1 MQMEL
6 SINQFRSF
14 LSEAWTK
21 AGFSD
26 FTSVQAKAIP
36 NMLENKDMMVESPP
50 GTGKTLAYLLP
61 IFQSLVEGGKNPH
74 AVIIAPTKEL
84 AMQIHEEAQKFLKD
98 SEFSSASFIGGAD
111 LKRQLEK
118 LKKHPQIIIG
128 TPHRIVELIEMR
140 KLKMHEVKTIVLDE
154 ADQLISSG
162 GTKEIDRII
171 QSTLKDRQ
179 LVAFSATIPQSTI
192 EQLSKR
198 MNNPE
203 TLTIETTLELKEK
216 INHLYI
222 VSERREKIDHL
233 RKLLYTEPGI
243 KAIAFINDSFQLEG
257 LAEKMKYKK
266 ISAGILYSQST
277 QAEREATIKKFRL
290 GKYQLLLATDVAARG
305 LDIEGITH
313 VIHLDLPES
322 IDQFVHRSG
331 RTGRMGAT
339 GTVVSIVTSGE
350 EQALLQFNRRLTLGL
365 EKVILYR
372 GQLTDETPRRPE
384 RTKSSP
390 AQNRPKKMVTNK
402 KNR

>member
-1 MQMEL
+1 MET

-14 LSEAWTK
+14 LSNAWSK
-21 AGFSD
+21 AGFSE

-36 NMLENKDMMVESPP
+36 TMLEKKDMMVESPP

-61 IFQSLVEGGKNPH
+61 IFQLLIEGGKNPQ

-128 TPHRIVELIEMR
+128 TPHRLVELIELR

-154 ADQLISSG
+154 ADQLIGSG
-162 GTKEIDRII
+162 STKEIDRII
-171 QSTLKDRQ
+171 QSTMKDRQ
-179 LVAFSATIPQSTI
+179 VVAFSATIPQSTI
-192 EQLSKR
+192 DQLEKR
-198 MNNPE
+198 MNQPE
-203 TLTIETTLELKEK
+203 KLTVETSLELKEK
-216 INHLYI
+216 IKHLYI
-222 VSERREKIDHL
+222 VCERREKIDYL
-233 RKLLYTEPGI
+233 RKLLYTEPDM
-243 KAIAFINDSFQLEG
+243 KAIAFINDSFHLEA

-305 LDIEGITH
+305 LDIEAITH
-313 VIHLDLPES
+313 VIHLDLPEA
-322 IDQFVHRSG
+322 IEQFVHRSG

-339 GTVVSIVTSGE
+339 GTVVSIVTPGE
-350 EQALLQFNRRLTLGL
+350 EQGLLQFNRRLNLGL
-365 EKVILYR
+365 EKVTLYR
-372 GQLTDETPRRPE
+372 GQLTDEKPTYQERKKTPAPQ
-384 RTKSSP
+384 S
-390 AQNRPKKMVTNK
+390 RPKKKVAHK
-402 KNR
+402 KNK